1 MSENLVEVK
10 HLQQYFPAGGMGKNK
25 QYVQAVD
32 DVSFAIRKGETRGLV
47 GESGCGK
54 TTTGRTLLRLYE
66 PTGGK
71 IYFDGILLFVLD
83 NKIAVDMLPY
93 RRRMQIV
100 FQDPYASLDPRMTIG
115 DIVGEGIDIHH
126 LCANAKER
134 HDKIISLLERVGLNS
149 AHANRYPHEFSGGQ
163 RQRVGIARALAVDPE
178 FIVCDEPVSAL
189 DVSIQAQVVNMFE
202 DLQQEMGLTYLF
214 IAHDLSVVK
223 HISNRI
229 GVMYLGKM
237 VELADSFELIAHSV
251 HPYTRSL
258 ISAIPVADP
267 VTARQSHRIVLQGVV
282 PSPLYPGLSGISA
295 PYEGGAVEAVP
306 LGRLL
311 TAMRPYFD
319 FILLDTAAGMGAPF
333 TAASTVADKALL
345 VLTPDPVALRDGKIV
360 ADRLLAGGR
369 PQSAVRLVMN
379 RVRRESFGK
388 NAAVADLDECI
399 DTDGVQ
405 LLAVIPES
413 RVLQLAG
420 ANGTVPPA
428 ADPAVVAGQAMAKRL
443 CGQRVPLT
451 F

>member
-1 MSENLVEVK
+1 MKTQTKHSLMLMLCAFIWGTAFVAQSAGSGMGAYSFLAGRSWLAVLVLIPTMFAFDAVRKKQGQPYGWPKEKSERKTLLVELDSGLRSVDII
-10 HLQQYFPAGGMGKNK
+10 AGV
-25 QYVQAVD
+25 Y
-32 DVSFAIRKGETRGLV
+32 
-47 GESGCGK
+47 
-54 TTTGRTLLRLYE
+54 GRTVYDIE
-66 PTGGK
+66 
-71 IYFDGILLFVLD
+71 DVLCG
-83 NKIAVDMLPY
+83 
-93 RRRMQIV
+93 RC
-100 FQDPYASLDPRMTIG
+100 
-115 DIVGEGIDIHH
+115 EG
-126 LCANAKER
+126 AK
-134 HDKIISLLERVGLNS
+134 
-149 AHANRYPHEFSGGQ
+149 A
-163 RQRVGIARALAVDPE
+163 
-178 FIVCDEPVSAL
+178 
-189 DVSIQAQVVNMFE
+189 
-202 DLQQEMGLTYLF
+202 
-214 IAHDLSVVK
+214 
-223 HISNRI
+223 
-229 GVMYLGKM
+229 
-237 VELADSFELIAHSV
+237 
-251 HPYTRSL
+251 
-258 ISAIPVADP
+258 
-267 VTARQSHRIVLQGVV
+267 VV
-282 PSPLYPGLSGISA
+282 PSPLYPGLSVISA
-295 PYEGGAVEAVP
+295 PYEGGAVEAAP

-399 DTDGVQ
+399 DTVGVQ